1 MLKHNH
7 HFSNLICQLTLIDT
21 KRGWKGGE
29 WTKVLKGSTEV
40 LEFGINCH
48 KIELDLILAAYLKNF
63 QRNFRARGSHEDTSN
78 PERDPCITWMYFH
91 QLSAAISRGLPTH
104 DFKHHNLASLSS
116 WRKWVMPFEASPS
129 DPFSHLPVITT
140 ESFIREADRDSRM
153 WRLDPDSS
161 RLYWRYRTLNCV
173 RWSTILSASIEPW
186 TLMALF
192 PTRRACLGIWTSWIA
207 ARFLRALILKGNHS
221 FWFLFR
227 VTVSGV
233 QCRLLLETA
242 VLNVWSCWSYAT
254 FRPELGL
261 TRHQPLHNFRNVPR

>member
-104 DFKHHNLASLSS
+104 DFKHHSLASCSFVKKAGDAIQALTKWSFLAFTCYHCGVLHTEKQTATLECGVSILTLLDCINVAGLWIAWGGRPFCQLALNRGHWWLSS
-116 WRKWVMPFEASPS
+116 SPEG
-129 DPFSHLPVITT
+129 HI
-140 ESFIREADRDSRM
+140 
-153 WRLDPDSS
+153 
-161 RLYWRYRTLNCV
+161 
-173 RWSTILSASIEPW
+173 
-186 TLMALF
+186 
-192 PTRRACLGIWTSWIA
+192 
-207 ARFLRALILKGNHS
+207 
-221 FWFLFR
+221 
-227 VTVSGV
+227 
-233 QCRLLLETA
+233 
-242 VLNVWSCWSYAT
+242 
-254 FRPELGL
+254 
-261 TRHQPLHNFRNVPR
+261 